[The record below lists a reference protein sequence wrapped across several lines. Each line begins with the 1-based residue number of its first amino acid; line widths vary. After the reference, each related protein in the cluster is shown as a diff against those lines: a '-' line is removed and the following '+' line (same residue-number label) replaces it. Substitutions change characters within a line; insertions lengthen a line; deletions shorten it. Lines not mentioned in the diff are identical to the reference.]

1 MKQYETLKLEEKE
14 NGILIVGLN
23 RPERLNAMNR
33 AMVKEL
39 CDLFTDLEHNLDI
52 RVVILKSEAEKGFC
66 GGMDVADCFQPE
78 IMNGPRM
85 YDFQLDLGKIE
96 IAMRNCPQPII
107 CAVHGAAAGAGM
119 CFALASDIRI
129 ITPDAR
135 FNAAFIN
142 VGIGGADMGSSYF
155 LTRLIPAGIAYELM
169 YTGRFMRAEEAMSL
183 GFASRCVEKDKLLDT
198 ALEIAAVIAAKEPFV
213 IKLTKEAI
221 NINMDIGSLEAA
233 VQIENR
239 NQNMIILNTLNKSK

>member
-1 MKQYETLKLEEKE
+1 VKTYETLKLEEKE

-23 RPERLNAMNR
+23 RPDKLNAMNR
-33 AMVKEL
+33 QMVNEL
-39 CDLFTDLEHNLDI
+39 CDLWTGLAHNLDI
-52 RVVILKSEAEKGFC
+52 RVVILRSEAEKGFC
-66 GGMDVADCFQPE
+66 GGMDVADCFQPN
-78 IMNGPRM
+78 IMNGPGM
-85 YDFQLDLGKIE
+85 YDFQLDLGRIE
-96 IAMRNCPQPII
+96 LAMRQMPQPII

-155 LTRLIPAGIAYELM
+155 LTRLIPAGRAYELM
-169 YTGRFMRAEEAMSL
+169 YTGRFIKADEAMQL
-183 GFASRCVEKDKLLDT
+183 GLASYCVERDQLMDK
-198 ALEIAAVIAAKEPFV
+198 AMEIAQVIASKEPFV

-221 NINMDIGSLEAA
+221 NLNLDCPGLEAA
-233 VQIENR
+233 IQLENR

>member
-1 MKQYETLKLEEKE
+1 MKTYETLKLEEKE

-23 RPERLNAMNR
+23 RPDKLNAMNR
-33 AMVKEL
+33 QMVNEL
-39 CDLFTDLEHNLDI
+39 CDLWTGLAHNLDI
-52 RVVILKSEAEKGFC
+52 RVVILRSEAEKGFC
-66 GGMDVADCFQPE
+66 GGMDVADCFQPS
-78 IMNGPRM
+78 IMKGPGM
-85 YDFQLDLGKIE
+85 YDFQLDLGRIE
-96 IAMRNCPQPII
+96 LAMRQMPQPII

-155 LTRLIPAGIAYELM
+155 LTRLIPAGRAYELM
-169 YTGRFMRAEEAMSL
+169 YTGRFMKADEAMQL
-183 GFASRCVEKDKLLDT
+183 GLASFCVEREQLMDK
-198 ALEIAAVIAAKEPFV
+198 AMEIAQVIASKEPFV

-221 NINMDIGSLEAA
+221 NLNLDCQGLEAA
-233 VQIENR
+233 VQLENR

>member
-1 MKQYETLKLEEKE
+1 MKTYETLKLEEKE

-23 RPERLNAMNR
+23 RPDKLNAMNR
-33 AMVKEL
+33 QMVNEL
-39 CDLFTDLEHNLDI
+39 CDLWTGLAHNLDI
-52 RVVILKSEAEKGFC
+52 RVVILRSEAEKGFC
-66 GGMDVADCFQPE
+66 GGMDVADCFQPN
-78 IMNGPRM
+78 IMNGPGM
-85 YDFQLDLGKIE
+85 YDFQLDLGRIE
-96 IAMRNCPQPII
+96 LAMRQMPQPII

-155 LTRLIPAGIAYELM
+155 LTRLIPAGRAYELM
-169 YTGRFMRAEEAMSL
+169 YTGRFIKADEAMQL
-183 GFASRCVEKDKLLDT
+183 GLASYCVERDQLMDK
-198 ALEIAAVIAAKEPFV
+198 AMEIAQVIASKEPFV

-221 NINMDIGSLEAA
+221 NLNLDCPGLEAA
-233 VQIENR
+233 IQLENR